1 MKTNKTTI
9 KKLTTMK
16 KIIVLLAASFIAC
29 VFTANAQSY
38 VNGYYRQNGIYVR
51 VLSQQSQ

>member
-1 MKTNKTTI
+1 
-9 KKLTTMK
+9 MK
-16 KIIVLLAASFIAC
+16 KIIVLFAACFIAC
-29 VFTANAQSY
+29 GFTANAQSY